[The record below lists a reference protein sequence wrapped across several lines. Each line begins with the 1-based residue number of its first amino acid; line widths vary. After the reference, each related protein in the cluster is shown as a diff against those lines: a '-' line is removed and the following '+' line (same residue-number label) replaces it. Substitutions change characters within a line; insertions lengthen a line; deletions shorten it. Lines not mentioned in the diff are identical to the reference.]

1 MNPRNMDTLGLAISA
16 MGALFIALG
25 GAYFYELFQTISTA
39 SVTGSTADLVRLSNS
54 MLAMPV
60 LITLT
65 IFGLGMLTVGGTFMA
80 SAHITEQLVG
90 NRGGQNLTAQT
101 IADTRPA
108 RMCTKCGTL
117 LYQSSAYCPSC
128 GNPIATVPKI
138 SP

>member
-1 MNPRNMDTLGLAISA
+1 MDTLGLAVTA
-16 MGALFIALG
+16 LGALFIALG

-60 LITLT
+60 IITLT

-80 SAHITEQLVG
+80 SAHITEQLIAG
-90 NRGGQNLTAQT
+90 NRSGQNLASPTM
-101 IADTRPA
+101 ADTRPS
-108 RMCTKCGTL
+108 RMCMKCGTL
-117 LYQSSAYCPSC
+117 LLQSSAYCPSC